1 MAETKR
7 LDSLPGC
14 NYQIWQDA
22 KEFAFTTDAVFLA
35 AFPHL
40 VKSARALE
48 LGCGTGAISLL
59 LAARGAARVVGAD
72 NNEHVIDLF
81 KDSILVNKLTGRVEA
96 VSSDIRHLRDTFP
109 SESFDLVVANP
120 PYRIGGKRRVIATG
134 ACHEVDTTLEDF
146 FQVAAYMVKYRGRF
160 GLVQL
165 PERFSEAVLL
175 GKKYDLELKRL
186 QWVHSFVGKKAWI
199 FLAEFAKGGGPGL
212 EVLPPL
218 IMYNE
223 DGSYS
228 KDTLR
233 YYGMDQRERAK
244 EGMTND

>member
-1 MAETKR
+1 MTDTKR

-22 KEFAFTTDAVFLA
+22 QEFCFTTDAVFLA

-40 VKSARALE
+40 VTKARVLE
-48 LGCGTGAISLL
+48 LGSGTGAISLM
-59 LAARGAARVVGAD
+59 LAARGAARVVGVD
-72 NNEHVIDLF
+72 NNPHVAGLF
-81 KDSILVNKLTGRVEA
+81 KESIAANKLANTVEGLCC
-96 VSSDIRHLRDTFP
+96 DIRILKDKLP

-120 PYRIGGKRRVIATG
+120 PYRIGGKRRLVATE

-160 GLVQL
+160 ALVQL
-165 PERFSEAVLL
+165 PERFTEAVLL
-175 GKKYDLELKRL
+175 GQKYDLELKRL
-186 QWVHSFVGKKAWI
+186 QWVHSFIGKKAWI

-223 DGSYS
+223 DGTHS
-228 KDTLR
+228 KDTLA
-233 YYGMDQRERAK
+233 YYGMAK
-244 EGMTND
+244 EEGKHD